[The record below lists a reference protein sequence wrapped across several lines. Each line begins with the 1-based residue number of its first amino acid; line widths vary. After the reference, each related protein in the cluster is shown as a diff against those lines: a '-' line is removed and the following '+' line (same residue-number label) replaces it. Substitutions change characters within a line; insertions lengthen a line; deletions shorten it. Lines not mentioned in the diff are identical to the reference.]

1 MGKFQRPRASRARFD
16 RRDHDMRI
24 VVKVGTSTLAHPTG
38 RLNIQ
43 RMEKLCKV
51 LSDLKNMGHEII
63 LVSSGAIAMG
73 FGKLNL
79 SERPKDVPTKQASA
93 AVGQCELMY
102 IYDKLFTEYNH
113 TVAQLLI
120 TAPDI
125 EEGGVRKQ
133 NFHNTLARLLELG
146 ALPDINEN
154 DTISTEEFGIGDNDT
169 LSAIVAMT
177 IQADLLILLSDIDG
191 LFDGDPRKNPDA
203 KLIDTVE
210 KIDEH
215 IISLGGGSGSN
226 LGTGGMATKLRAA
239 QMATAAGCEMVIAN
253 GQSPEVL
260 YDVAAGKRVGTRF
273 LAKRDEA

>member
-24 VVKVGTSTLAHPTG
+24 LVKVGTSTLAHPTG

-146 ALPDINEN
+146 ALPVINEN

-169 LSAIVAMT
+169 LSAIVAVT

>member
-51 LSDLKNMGHEII
+51 LSALKNMGHEII

-113 TVAQLLI
+113 TVAQLHI

-146 ALPDINEN
+146 ALPVINEN

-169 LSAIVAMT
+169 LSAIVAVT

>member
-113 TVAQLLI
+113 TVAQLLL

-146 ALPDINEN
+146 ALPVINEN

-169 LSAIVAMT
+169 LSAIVAVT

-239 QMATAAGCEMVIAN
+239 QMSTAAGCEMVIAN

>member
-24 VVKVGTSTLAHPTG
+24 VVKVGTSTLAYPTG

-146 ALPDINEN
+146 ALPVINEN

-169 LSAIVAMT
+169 LSAIVAVT

>member
-1 MGKFQRPRASRARFD
+1 MGKFQRLRASRARFD

-146 ALPDINEN
+146 ALPVINEN

-169 LSAIVAMT
+169 LSAIVAVT

-239 QMATAAGCEMVIAN
+239 QMATEAGCEMVIAN

>member
-1 MGKFQRPRASRARFD
+1 
-16 RRDHDMRI
+16 
-24 VVKVGTSTLAHPTG
+24 
-38 RLNIQ
+38 
-43 RMEKLCKV
+43 
-51 LSDLKNMGHEII
+51 
-63 LVSSGAIAMG
+63 MG

-79 SERPKDVPTKQASA
+79 PERPKDVPTKQASA

-102 IYDKLFTEYNH
+102 TYDKLFSEYNH

-120 TAPDI
+120 TRPDI
-125 EEGGVRKQ
+125 TGGGQRRE
-133 NFHNTLARLLELG
+133 NFHVTLERLLELG
-146 ALPDINEN
+146 ALPIINEN

-169 LSAIVAMT
+169 LSAIVAVT

>member
-146 ALPDINEN
+146 ELPVINEN

-169 LSAIVAMT
+169 LSAIVAVT
-177 IQADLLILLSDIDG
+177 IQADRLILLSDIDG

-203 KLIDTVE
+203 KLIDTVDI
-210 KIDEH
+210 IDEH
-215 IISLGGGSGSN
+215 IISLGGGSGSS

-239 QMATAAGCEMVIAN
+239 QMATAAGCEMVITN
-253 GQSPEVL
+253 GQSPEIL
-260 YDVAAGKRVGTRF
+260 YDVAAGRRVGTRF
-273 LAKRDEA
+273 TVKKD

>member
-146 ALPDINEN
+146 ALPVINEN

-169 LSAIVAMT
+169 LSAIVAVT

-253 GQSPEVL
+253 GQTPDIL

-273 LAKRDEA
+273 TVKKD

>member
-146 ALPDINEN
+146 ALPVINEN

-169 LSAIVAMT
+169 LSAIVAVT

-203 KLIDTVE
+203 KLIDTVDI
-210 KIDEH
+210 IDEH
-215 IISLGGGSGSN
+215 IISLGGGSGSS

-239 QMATAAGCEMVIAN
+239 QMATAAGCEMVITN
-253 GQSPEVL
+253 GQSPEIL

-273 LAKRDEA
+273 TVKKD

>member
-146 ALPDINEN
+146 ALPVINEN

-169 LSAIVAMT
+169 LSAIVAVT

-215 IISLGGGSGSN
+215 IISLGGGSESS

>member
-146 ALPDINEN
+146 ALPVINEN

-169 LSAIVAMT
+169 LSAIVAVT

-253 GQSPEVL
+253 GQRPELL
-260 YDVAAGKRVGTRF
+260 YDIAAGKPVGTRF
-273 LAKRDEA
+273 LAKEGK

>member
-1 MGKFQRPRASRARFD
+1 
-16 RRDHDMRI
+16 MRI

-43 RMEKLCKV
+43 RMERFCKV

-79 SERPKDVPTKQASA
+79 SERPKDTPTKQASA

-125 EEGGVRKQ
+125 EEGGTRKE
-133 NFHNTLARLLELG
+133 NFHNTLARL
-146 ALPDINEN
+146 
-154 DTISTEEFGIGDNDT
+154 
-169 LSAIVAMT
+169 
-177 IQADLLILLSDIDG
+177 
-191 LFDGDPRKNPDA
+191 
-203 KLIDTVE
+203 
-210 KIDEH
+210 
-215 IISLGGGSGSN
+215 
-226 LGTGGMATKLRAA
+226 
-239 QMATAAGCEMVIAN
+239 
-253 GQSPEVL
+253 
-260 YDVAAGKRVGTRF
+260 
-273 LAKRDEA
+273 

>member
-146 ALPDINEN
+146 ALPVINEN

-169 LSAIVAMT
+169 LSAIVAVT

-191 LFDGDPRKNPDA
+191 LVDGDPRKNPDA

>member
-1 MGKFQRPRASRARFD
+1 MGKFQRLRASRARFD

-146 ALPDINEN
+146 ALPVINEN

-169 LSAIVAMT
+169 LSAIVAVT

-239 QMATAAGCEMVIAN
+239 QMATAAGCEMVITN

>member
-1 MGKFQRPRASRARFD
+1 MSKFQRPRASRARFD

-146 ALPDINEN
+146 ALPVINEN

-169 LSAIVAMT
+169 LSAIVAVT

-191 LFDGDPRKNPDA
+191 LFDGNPRKNPDA

-239 QMATAAGCEMVIAN
+239 QMATTAGCEMVIAN

>member
-146 ALPDINEN
+146 ALPVINEN

-169 LSAIVAMT
+169 LSAIVAVT

-191 LFDGDPRKNPDA
+191 LFAGDPRKNPDA

>member
-51 LSDLKNMGHEII
+51 LSDLKNMGNEII

-146 ALPDINEN
+146 ALPVINEN

-169 LSAIVAMT
+169 LSAIVAVT

>member
-1 MGKFQRPRASRARFD
+1 MSKFQRPRASRARFD

-93 AVGQCELMY
+93 TVGQCELMY

-146 ALPDINEN
+146 ALPVINEN

-169 LSAIVAMT
+169 LSAIVAVT

-215 IISLGGGSGSN
+215 IISLGGVSGSN

>member
-1 MGKFQRPRASRARFD
+1 MGKFLRPRASRARFD

-146 ALPDINEN
+146 ALPVINEN

-169 LSAIVAMT
+169 LSAIVAVT

>member
-1 MGKFQRPRASRARFD
+1 MSKFQRPRASRARFD

-125 EEGGVRKQ
+125 EEGGVHKQ

-146 ALPDINEN
+146 ALPVINEN

-169 LSAIVAMT
+169 LSAIVAVT

-215 IISLGGGSGSN
+215 IISLGGVSGSN

>member
-43 RMEKLCKV
+43 LMEKLCKV

-146 ALPDINEN
+146 ALPVINEN

-169 LSAIVAMT
+169 LSAIVAVT

-203 KLIDTVE
+203 KLIDTVDV
-210 KIDEH
+210 IDEH